1 MTRQLG
7 AVIVG
12 LALSACAARRPPA
25 RGDYGIPRC
34 PPAAADHL
42 LLHDALQCWFDAPHG
57 RWRTLSWES
66 HYAVL
71 VVQVEAMELDDAEAI
86 AQGFVTNQRAA
97 FSEILI
103 YAHREGEP
111 STIRRVRWTATD
123 GFETL
128 EFEVPK

>member
-1 MTRQLG
+1 MTRQLA
-7 AVIVG
+7 AVTVG
-12 LALSACAARRPPA
+12 LALSACAAHHPPA
-25 RGDYGIPRC
+25 RGDYGILRC

-42 LLHDALQCWFDAPHG
+42 LLHDALQCWLDAPHG

-71 VVQVEAMELDDAEAI
+71 VVQVEAMDLNDAEPI
-86 AQGFVTNQRAA
+86 AQAFVTNQRAA

-103 YAHREGEP
+103 YARREGEP
-111 STIRRVRWTATD
+111 STIRRVRWTAID

-128 EFEVPK
+128 EFEVPQ